1 MTWYLYIDSYL
12 SLNKISKVD
21 KNLNIEEKTSINI
34 MAHFLWAYIGT
45 PNIIKFISA
54 KKNKSTTQYTTT
66 SILFE
71 RKIFITTW
79 NTTTDKKEIII
90 SVLILN
96 FLKAT
101 LWISLVFLYKC
112 SVTREEYSFLI

>member
-1 MTWYLYIDSYL
+1 MATIGIKVTWYLYIDSYL

-96 FLKAT
+96 FLKSL
-101 LWISLVFLYKC
+101 LWIILAFL
-112 SVTREEYSFLI
+112 